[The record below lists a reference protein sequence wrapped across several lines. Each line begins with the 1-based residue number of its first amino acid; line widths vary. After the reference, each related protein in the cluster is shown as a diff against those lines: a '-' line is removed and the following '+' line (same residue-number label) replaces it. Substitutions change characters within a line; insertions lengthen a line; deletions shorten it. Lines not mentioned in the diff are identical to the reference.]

1 MDNQRPHLKVNRL
14 ELKDVSET
22 SVDDLASL
30 LEGGTLEL
38 VIEGAHSEWG
48 SLLEEFI
55 GKLERG
61 VTTWSDGQE
70 DKRVTLHFS
79 ETKPQA

>member
-1 MDNQRPHLKVNRL
+1 MEDQTAHAGLAKL
-14 ELKDVSET
+14 ELNDVPET
-22 SVDDLASL
+22 SADDIAAL
-30 LEGGTLEL
+30 LKGGTLEL

-61 VTTWSDGQE
+61 VTAWSDGQTG
-70 DKRVTLHFS
+70 KKVILHFS
-79 ETKPQA
+79 EAENQD